1 LYFLRHTLFEFG
13 DQTGR
18 NRVKKDDL
26 LSSTIRIIG
35 LGNELRGDD
44 AVGLMAA
51 RRIRQE
57 VGDRVEVIEAE
68 MAGVDLIELM
78 KGTRSVLLI
87 DAARSGQ
94 APGTIHRLDAS
105 AGPIGGQIFPRSSHA
120 LGTVDALEL
129 ARAMRVLPATVIVY
143 GVEVESTEAGV
154 PLSPVVVKV
163 LEQLVDQVLQDCETC
178 RA

>member
-1 LYFLRHTLFEFG
+1 M
-13 DQTGR
+13 
-18 NRVKKDDL
+18 KKD
-26 LSSTIRIIG
+26 SSHSSAVRIIG
-35 LGNELRGDD
+35 LGNGMRGDD

-68 MAGVDLIELM
+68 MAGVDLVELM
-78 KGTRSVLLI
+78 KGAQAIILI

-105 AGPIGGQIFPRSSHA
+105 ANPIGGQMFPRSSHA

-129 ARAMRVLPATVIVY
+129 ARAMGALPATVIVY
-143 GVEVESTEAGV
+143 GVEAGNTEAGQ
-154 PLSPVVVKV
+154 PLTPAVAKALDEVA
-163 LEQLVDQVLQDCETC
+163 EQIVQDCEAC

>member
-1 LYFLRHTLFEFG
+1 
-13 DQTGR
+13 
-18 NRVKKDDL
+18 VKKDSPH
-26 LSSTIRIIG
+26 SSTIRIIG
-35 LGNELRGDD
+35 LGNGMRGDD

-78 KGTRSVLLI
+78 KGAHSVLLI

-120 LGTVDALEL
+120 LGMVDALEL
-129 ARAMRVLPATVIVY
+129 ARAMGVLPATVIVY
-143 GVEVESTEAGV
+143 GVEAGNMEAGQ
-154 PLSPVVVKV
+154 PLSPAVTRALNEVV
-163 LEQLVDQVLQDCETC
+163 DRIIQDSESCH
-178 RA
+178 A

>member
-1 LYFLRHTLFEFG
+1 M
-13 DQTGR
+13 
-18 NRVKKDDL
+18 KKDSPH
-26 LSSTIRIIG
+26 SSAIRVIG
-35 LGNELRGDD
+35 LGNGLRGDD

-57 VGDRVEVIEAE
+57 VGDPVEVIEAE

-78 KGTRSVLLI
+78 KGAHIVMLI

-105 AGPIGGQIFPRSSHA
+105 TGPIGDQMFPRSSHA

-129 ARAMRVLPATVIVY
+129 ARAMGVLPATVIVY
-143 GVEVESTEAGV
+143 GVEAGNTEAGQL
-154 PLSPVVVKV
+154 LSPAVTKALDEVVEQIVK
-163 LEQLVDQVLQDCETC
+163 ECEAC